1 MFFSVRSL
9 KVFPLAIGALLCV
22 LSAAASAV
30 SISLSPLTSSVPLGN
45 QVSLQL
51 NMDFRADPT
60 LGGGVDITFDNS
72 LLSFVSFTFDPTLG
86 DDPSLRRQPDVTP
99 GLLTGLGFGN
109 SNGLS
114 GPSVVGTLI
123 FNTLAPGVA
132 QLSLADNASPAGPFY
147 SANTYNQQT
156 VDYTGASVSI
166 SPVPLPGAVWL
177 LMSGAGLLASVQRK
191 QNSRID

>member
-9 KVFPLAIGALLCV
+9 KVFPFAIGALLCV

-51 NMDFRADPT
+51 NMDFSADPT
-60 LGGGVDITFDNS
+60 LGGGVDITFDNI
-72 LLSFVSFTFDPTLG
+72 LLSFASFTFNSTLG
-86 DDPSLRRQPDVTP
+86 DDPSLQRQPDVTP

-109 SNGLS
+109 FNGLS

-123 FNTLAPGVA
+123 FNTQAPGIA
-132 QLSLADNASPAGPFY
+132 LLSLADNGSPVGPFY
-147 SANTYNQQT
+147 SANTSNPQT
-156 VDYTGASVSI
+156 VNYTGASVTI
-166 SPVPLPGAVWL
+166 SPVPLPGALWL
-177 LMSGAGLLASVQRK
+177 MGSGAGLMCAFGRK
-191 QNSRID
+191 RKLLE

>member
-1 MFFSVRSL
+1 MFFSARL
-9 KVFPLAIGALLCV
+9 PKLFPIAIGALLCV

-51 NMDFRADPT
+51 NMDFSADPT

-72 LLSFVSFTFDPTLG
+72 LLSFASFTFDPTLG
-86 DDPSLRRQPDVTP
+86 DDPSLQRQPDVTP

-109 SNGLS
+109 FNGLS

-123 FNTLAPGVA
+123 FNTLAPGIA
-132 QLSLADNASPAGPFY
+132 QLSLADNASPVGPFY
-147 SANTYNQQT
+147 SAHTSNQQT
-156 VDYTGASVSI
+156 IDYTGASASI

-177 LMSGAGLLASVQRK
+177 LMSGAGLFISVQRK

>member
-9 KVFPLAIGALLCV
+9 KVFPLAIGALLCI

-30 SISLSPLTSSVPLGN
+30 SISLSPLTSSGPLGN

-51 NMDFRADPT
+51 NMDFSADPT
-60 LGGGVDITFDNS
+60 LGGGVDITFDSS

-86 DDPSLRRQPDVTP
+86 DDPSLQRQPDVTP

-109 SNGLS
+109 FNGLS

-123 FNTLAPGVA
+123 FNTLAHGTA
-132 QLSLADNASPAGPFY
+132 QLSLADNASPVGPFY
-147 SANTYNQQT
+147 SANTSNQQT

-177 LMSGAGLLASVQRK
+177 FMGGAGLLGTMSKRRK
-191 QNSRID
+191 SL